1 MNATHI
7 RNIINTND
15 TDMRYINFNSCN
27 GGGKQME
34 KVFGYIRVSTINQAR
49 EGYSLS
55 YQREEINRYCKE
67 NNLDLVGVYEDAGIS
82 GAKVDEDGLT
92 VDREAL
98 QQLLCDL
105 KTNDVKYIVVLN
117 TSRIWRSD
125 MVKVLIH
132 RELKKQK
139 IDIKSIEQSTYSIY
153 VHDPN
158 DFLVNGMLELLDQYQ
173 RLEIALKL
181 GRGRNKKAKHGGYA
195 GGGVAFGYTAKKGK
209 KKIEVDEKQAKA
221 VQRLF
226 EIKESYS
233 TWSLSKI
240 ADKLNE
246 EGYKTAKDKYFTKVQ
261 VKRIL
266 DRKAF
271 YSGIY
276 RYGNIEAKGKHKA
289 II

>member
-1 MNATHI
+1 M
-7 RNIINTND
+7 
-15 TDMRYINFNSCN
+15 
-27 GGGKQME
+27 K
-34 KVFGYIRVSTINQAR
+34 KVFGYIRVSTQNQVR

-55 YQREEINRYCKE
+55 YQREEIKRYCNA
-67 NNLDLVGVYEDAGIS
+67 NNLELLHIYEDAGIS

-92 VDREAL
+92 VDREGL

-105 KTNDVKYIVVLN
+105 SQNSITSLIVLN

-132 RELKKQK
+132 RELKKHEVD
-139 IDIKSIEQSTYSIY
+139 IDSIEQPSYSINAN
-153 VHDPN
+153 DPN

-173 RLEIALKL
+173 RLEITLKL
-181 GRGRNKKAKHGGYA
+181 GRGRNRKAKQGGYA
-195 GGGVAFGYTAKKGK
+195 GGGAMFGYTAQRGK
-209 KKIEVDEKQAKA
+209 KCLKVNETQADT
-221 VQRLF
+221 VRRVF
-226 EIKESYS
+226 EIKESNS
-233 TWSLSKI
+233 EWSLSRI
-240 ADKLNE
+240 ADRLNA
-246 EGYKTAKDKYFTKVQ
+246 EGYKTAMNKSFTKVQ

-276 RYGNIEAKGKHKA
+276 SYSGIEAKGVHKA